1 MTIAK
6 YLFFLLQILSRYFI
20 IAGVFFLLF
29 YVIYKSKWSYKKIQK
44 IFPQAKDYRREI
56 LNSLFSIGLFAL
68 IPALFF
74 KNPDLRPYTQLYDE
88 IAEKGWLYYFLA
100 FPIMAFLHDTYF
112 YWMHRLLH
120 TKLLYKK
127 LHLTHHL
134 SANPSPWSAYSFSF
148 GEAIVEVGI
157 FVIFIFIMPLHKT
170 HIFFFFLF
178 SFVYNVYGHLGW
190 ELYPKGFSKNW
201 FGKWMNTSVNH
212 NMHHKYVK
220 GNYSLYFLF
229 WDRWMNT
236 LREDY
241 DAQYDEV
248 KNRQA
253 PLPTQSNP

>member
-1 MTIAK
+1 
-6 YLFFLLQILSRYFI
+6 
-20 IAGVFFLLF
+20 
-29 YVIYKSKWSYKKIQK
+29 
-44 IFPQAKDYRREI
+44 
-56 LNSLFSIGLFAL
+56 
-68 IPALFF
+68 
-74 KNPDLRPYTQLYDE
+74 
-88 IAEKGWLYYFLA
+88 
-100 FPIMAFLHDTYF
+100 
-112 YWMHRLLH
+112 
-120 TKLLYKK
+120 
-127 LHLTHHL
+127 
-134 SANPSPWSAYSFSF
+134 
-148 GEAIVEVGI
+148 
-157 FVIFIFIMPLHKT
+157 
-170 HIFFFFLF
+170 
-178 SFVYNVYGHLGW
+178 LGW